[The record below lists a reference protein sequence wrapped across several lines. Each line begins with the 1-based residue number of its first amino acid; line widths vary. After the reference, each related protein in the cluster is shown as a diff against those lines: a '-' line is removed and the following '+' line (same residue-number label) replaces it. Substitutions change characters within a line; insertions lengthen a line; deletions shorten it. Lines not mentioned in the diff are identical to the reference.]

1 MKSRSEI
8 AEDVLEL
15 KREIIRQFGGA
26 NGTSATVEYEG
37 VEFLIDKLHHSDK
50 TTYAVQQ
57 IGDLENV
64 CECGSPVQAARYIV
78 NWDVMRTRKRHY

>member
-1 MKSRSEI
+1 MKSRNEL

-26 NGTSATVEYEG
+26 ARSSVTVEYEG
-37 VEFLIDKLHHSDK
+37 NEFLIDKLYHTDR

-57 IGDLENV
+57 IGDLDRV
-64 CECGSPVQAARYIV
+64 AECGSPVQAASAIV
-78 NWDVMRTRKRHY
+78 HWDLMTR